1 MTDTLEMVPAVPEVR
16 IAANSEPYLE
26 GARCTACGQ
35 AFLNAPTACP
45 KCYARDGIEPLRLDP
60 RGKVYSYTIVSR
72 SFPGVKTPFAMVV
85 VDMVDGLAMR
95 ATLVDVDPV
104 PEAITFD
111 MPVRLEFRD
120 SGQRNADGQPYLSYV
135 FVPDKGATP

>member
-1 MTDTLEMVPAVPEVR
+1 MSDALEMVPAVSEVR
-16 IAANSEPYLE
+16 LDANGEPWLA

-35 AFLNAPTACP
+35 AYLHAPMACP
-45 KCYARDGIEPLRLDP
+45 KCFARDSMTEIRVDP
-60 RGKVYSYTIVSR
+60 RGKVYSHTIVSR

-95 ATLVDVDPV
+95 ATLADVDPV
-104 PEAITFD
+104 PEAIAFD

-120 SGQRNADGQPYLSYV
+120 SGQRDAEGHPYLSYV
-135 FVPDKGATP
+135 FVPDKRANP

>member
-1 MTDTLEMVPAVPEVR
+1 MTDTLEMIPAVPEVR
-16 IAANSEPYLE
+16 IAANDDPYLE

-45 KCYARDGIEPLRLDP
+45 KCYARGSIEPLRLDLH
-60 RGKVYSYTIVSR
+60 GKVYSYTIVSR

-85 VDMVDGLAMR
+85 VAMADGLSMR
-95 ATLVDVDPV
+95 ATLTDVDPV
-104 PEAITFD
+104 PGGIAFD

-120 SGQRNADGQPYLSYV
+120 SGQRDADGHPYLSYV
-135 FVPDKGATP
+135 FVPDKDANP